1 MDTISASVVITAE
14 LVALL
19 LFVQLSRFTK
29 TGWKSFA
36 EEANLKGSWEFV
48 FDNIDYCIIYAV
60 NILILYVGLILSFVA
75 LGSDNPFSIAG
86 YTLSVIFMVL
96 FTFAPIITTDITR
109 QLIFDKQKYSWS
121 VFMIVHALLS
131 GVLILILFLSSR
143 VIGYSVSMG
152 LIVLLIIMFDEYYFY
167 HLVRMF
173 SKLVSE
179 DTRWAIEP
187 EQERDI
193 G

>member
-1 MDTISASVVITAE
+1 MDTISASVVIAAE
-14 LVALL
+14 LLALL

-60 NILILYVGLILSFVA
+60 NI
-75 LGSDNPFSIAG
+75 AG
-86 YTLSVIFMVL
+86 YTLSVLFMVL

-131 GVLILILFLSSR
+131 SVLILVLFLSSR

-167 HLVRMF
+167 HLIRMF

-179 DTRWAIEP
+179 DTSWAIEP